1 MHNFTLE
8 DLIAYYYNEV
18 SVAKKEAIKEALLSD
33 SQLQANYNE
42 LLSVIDCLHPIHSTP
57 SKQSLGNLTT
67 YARKLMEEL
76 HTH

>member
-8 DLIAYYYNEV
+8 DLIAYHYNEV
-18 SVAKKEAIKEALLSD
+18 SASKKSAIKEALLFD
-33 SQLQANYNE
+33 NQLQTNYTN
-42 LLSVIDCLHPIHSTP
+42 LLSVINSLDPVHSIP
-57 SKQSLGNLTT
+57 GKQSLGNISQ